1 MNIPAPFSQNQMR
14 FFWNCFDH
22 WFNVAEGGKRGGK
35 NVLITMAY
43 CTILEKHPSRI
54 HLIAGVST
62 STARLNILDCD
73 GFGLKNYFEG
83 RCREGTYQ
91 NRDCLYIQTATG
103 EKVVLVS
110 GGGKAGDEKLI
121 KGNTYG
127 TAYITE
133 ANECSETFIKEVFD
147 RTLSS
152 PDRKVFHDLNPKAE
166 GHWYYENILNLHE
179 KKQNEN
185 PEYGFNY
192 GHMTAAEL
200 AVIVPVPEAVL
211 ADSSFDIM
219 GEVQP
224 RVREA
229 MGAKIDNA
237 ILFGGERPTEWTTDV
252 LTLAAKNKVTGP
264 IDYAKLL
271 GKDGLFSKVE
281 AGGFGVDAVV
291 GDLTAKAELRGL
303 VDTTGRPLF
312 RSDMQGATTYALD
325 GAPMYFP
332 DNGGFDAS
340 KAQLI
345 AGNFKKL
352 VYSIRQDVTVKL
364 LDQGVIQDPS
374 TKEIVYNLAQQDMV
388 ALRVVMR
395 MGWALP
401 NPATRLNADRSK
413 VPFAFL
419 TAAAV
424 AA

>member
-1 MNIPAPFSQNQMR
+1 
-14 FFWNCFDH
+14 
-22 WFNVAEGGKRGGK
+22 
-35 NVLITMAY
+35 
-43 CTILEKHPSRI
+43 
-54 HLIAGVST
+54 
-62 STARLNILDCD
+62 
-73 GFGLKNYFEG
+73 
-83 RCREGTYQ
+83 
-91 NRDCLYIQTATG
+91 
-103 EKVVLVS
+103 
-110 GGGKAGDEKLI
+110 
-121 KGNTYG
+121 
-127 TAYITE
+127 
-133 ANECSETFIKEVFD
+133 
-147 RTLSS
+147 
-152 PDRKVFHDLNPKAE
+152 
-166 GHWYYENILNLHE
+166 
-179 KKQNEN
+179 
-185 PEYGFNY
+185 
-192 GHMTAAEL
+192 
-200 AVIVPVPEAVL
+200 
-211 ADSSFDIM
+211 
-219 GEVQP
+219 
-224 RVREA
+224 

-303 VDTTGRPLF
+303 VDTRGRPLC

-332 DNGGFDAS
+332 ENGGFDAS
-340 KAQLI
+340 TQLI

-401 NPATRLNADRSK
+401 NPATRMNADRPKSR
-413 VPFAFL
+413 L
-419 TAAAV
+419 HS
-424 AA
+424 

>member
-1 MNIPAPFSQNQMR
+1 
-14 FFWNCFDH
+14 
-22 WFNVAEGGKRGGK
+22 
-35 NVLITMAY
+35 MA
-43 CTILEKHPSRI
+43 IDA
-54 HLIAGVST
+54 IA
-62 STARLNILDCD
+62 RN
-73 GFGLKNYFEG
+73 
-83 RCREGTYQ
+83 
-91 NRDCLYIQTATG
+91 
-103 EKVVLVS
+103 
-110 GGGKAGDEKLI
+110 
-121 KGNTYG
+121 
-127 TAYITE
+127 
-133 ANECSETFIKEVFD
+133 
-147 RTLSS
+147 
-152 PDRKVFHDLNPKAE
+152 KAE
-166 GHWYYENILNLHE
+166 ALIREQLVNTIQQDVPKSSIVMQLGTRLANMTSNQTKIPVLSMLPLAYWVNGDTGM
-179 KKQNEN
+179 KKTSKQEWDNV
-185 PEYGFNY
+185 Y
-192 GHMTAAEL
+192 MTAAEL

-237 ILFGGERPTEWTTDV
+237 ILFGGDRPTEWTTDV

-264 IDYAKLL
+264 IDYTKLL

-303 VDTTGRPLF
+303 LDTNGRPLF

-332 DNGGFDAS
+332 ENGGFDAS

-401 NPATRLNADRSK
+401 NHATRMNADRSK

-419 TAAAV
+419 TAATV

>member
-1 MNIPAPFSQNQMR
+1 
-14 FFWNCFDH
+14 
-22 WFNVAEGGKRGGK
+22 
-35 NVLITMAY
+35 MA
-43 CTILEKHPSRI
+43 IDA
-54 HLIAGVST
+54 IA
-62 STARLNILDCD
+62 RN
-73 GFGLKNYFEG
+73 
-83 RCREGTYQ
+83 
-91 NRDCLYIQTATG
+91 
-103 EKVVLVS
+103 
-110 GGGKAGDEKLI
+110 
-121 KGNTYG
+121 
-127 TAYITE
+127 
-133 ANECSETFIKEVFD
+133 
-147 RTLSS
+147 
-152 PDRKVFHDLNPKAE
+152 KAE
-166 GHWYYENILNLHE
+166 ALIREQLVNTIQQDVPKSSTVMQLGTRLANMTSNQTKIPVLSMLPLAYWVNGDTGM
-179 KKQNEN
+179 KKTSKQEWDNV
-185 PEYGFNY
+185 Y
-192 GHMTAAEL
+192 MTAAEL

-281 AGGFGVDAVV
+281 A
-291 GDLTAKAELRGL
+291 
-303 VDTTGRPLF
+303 
-312 RSDMQGATTYALD
+312 
-325 GAPMYFP
+325 
-332 DNGGFDAS
+332 GGFDAS

>member
-1 MNIPAPFSQNQMR
+1 MPVSYTHL
-14 FFWNCFDH
+14 D
-22 WFNVAEGGKRGGK
+22 VYKR
-35 NVLITMAY
+35 
-43 CTILEKHPSRI
+43 
-54 HLIAGVST
+54 
-62 STARLNILDCD
+62 
-73 GFGLKNYFEG
+73 
-83 RCREGTYQ
+83 Q
-91 NRDCLYIQTATG
+91 
-103 EKVVLVS
+103 
-110 GGGKAGDEKLI
+110 
-121 KGNTYG
+121 
-127 TAYITE
+127 
-133 ANECSETFIKEVFD
+133 
-147 RTLSS
+147 
-152 PDRKVFHDLNPKAE
+152 
-166 GHWYYENILNLHE
+166 
-179 KKQNEN
+179 
-185 PEYGFNY
+185 
-192 GHMTAAEL
+192 
-200 AVIVPVPEAVL
+200 
-211 ADSSFDIM
+211 
-219 GEVQP
+219 VQP

-332 DNGGFDAS
+332 ENGGFDAS